1 MGRYLRRLIRN
12 AGRDPVK
19 MAELISERI
28 AELRRLTVES
38 RELAVPVQYF
48 HEELV
53 ALPAFTESGVSAEH
67 PMLEEIVEQALRRAG
82 VDMDTIFMLIRVPGH
97 GLWHG
102 AANFKGDGFA
112 VFFYFDELDVGIA
125 QVVTALDED
134 EQHYLRFTCIP
145 IDSPAPVGAARG
157 GLA

>member
-1 MGRYLRRLIRN
+1 
-12 AGRDPVK
+12 
-19 MAELISERI
+19 MAKLISERV

-53 ALPAFTESGVSAEH
+53 ALAAFTESGVSAEH
-67 PMLEEIVEQALRRAG
+67 PMLEEIVEQAIERAG
-82 VDMDTIFMLIRVPGH
+82 FDMDTIFMLIRVPGH

-102 AANFKGDGFA
+102 AANFKDEGFA

-125 QVVTALDED
+125 QVVTTLDED
-134 EQHYLRFTCIP
+134 EQHYLRFTCVP
-145 IDSPAPVGAARG
+145 IDSLAPVGGAPG
-157 GLA
+157 GMA